1 LTRRPTR
8 NYQTDTYSKGK
19 IGHAPYKH
27 RRPFWLP
34 ASNYY
39 ILAAAAAIA
48 LFFIIW
54 GILFDDGEDAP
65 WIVSGI
71 AASGVLASAV
81 VLREIV
87 LRRAQK
93 RYLLTQ
99 RRLDENL
106 KSISSHSDPN
116 AAYNKLSL
124 EKHAVIVKGI
134 QQKSEA
140 TRVLGK
146 VSEGHLEVFEMCND
160 YLSLNKQQME
170 TVGVGSPRL
179 AALRRGK
186 EIVQNLHYFHLMS
199 WAQNESR
206 YLTQESKIRVKI
218 SDKLEVAQRA
228 LTILNSASEFYPND
242 RRLVESERALKE
254 FITSIKVSHLIEQA
268 ERAVFKGNNKRAL
281 NHYQDA
287 LFFLA
292 RENNQNEQGQ
302 LITEKINAEVEKLRQ
317 ISIKTIDKND

>member
-8 NYQTDTYSKGK
+8 DFQTDRYSKGK
-19 IGHAPYKH
+19 IGHASYKS

-39 ILAAAAAIA
+39 ILTAAAAIA

-54 GILFDDGEDAP
+54 GILFDAEEDTP
-65 WIVSGI
+65 WIASGI

-106 KSISSHSDPN
+106 KSISLQADAN
-116 AAYNKLSL
+116 AVYNKLSL
-124 EKHAVIVKGI
+124 EKHAFIVKEI
-134 QQKSEA
+134 QQKSDA
-140 TRVLGK
+140 ARVLGK
-146 VSEGHLEVFEMCND
+146 VSEGHLEVFEMCNN

-242 RRLVESERALKE
+242 RRLIESEQALKE
-254 FITSIKVSHLIEQA
+254 FLTSIKVSHLIEQA

-302 LITEKINAEVEKLRQ
+302 LITEKINAEIEKLRQ
-317 ISIKTIDKND
+317 ISIKTIDKNE